1 MSRTIAD
8 LQESTVIDD
17 QDEILFYQNSTKVT
31 KKVKRGNFFS
41 SRGIVVRGRVIDPE
55 GNDVGLAAAAAANDA
70 AVALVTAQ
78 GAQATADGR
87 NRIFYADTAPTNPIG
102 GYALRQNDIWYET
115 DNGYKMSKWTGS
127 AWEAYQLDDPALA
140 GLNVGKLTAGF
151 ISSQVISILGNTAD
165 STQPAQCS
173 GFIESNN
180 FVPTWVSGQMTV
192 RVYNGGDSELGKS
205 SASDVVQVKVLQND
219 GKYKLFRSKVD
230 QGANATGAPPSS
242 GENTYWIE
250 VAEGSIPTIQLKI
263 SDTVTKTVQ
272 NFGFR
277 IVANGYA
284 EFGGSLFRGAVIAN
298 EGFFG
303 NKLDAVRIDSS
314 GLTMSSDGRIKSAG
328 IGYNGTDFT
337 STAGSGGFFLG
348 NTQAEGQANLYQ
360 FFIGDPSGNN
370 LRWNGTDLRV
380 NGRLSAYATGTS
392 GAAGFGLIINSGFG
406 IRREGNDKVLTITGG
421 EGNGVTN
428 GAQIDLCGSAAGGLG
443 GFLILQ
449 AGSGVNSEIR
459 LNTNVA
465 NGDPNSGT
473 ERLVIK
479 NTGLIKARI
488 EVSGNAPGPVA
499 VTSGAGCIHVEGNIG
514 IGMLPDTQNSSG
526 DNNGKLWVDTEIAL
540 YKDAVR
546 SVVIKK
552 LSDNGMIYLRDST
565 DSVTITLDG
574 GAGEITASS
583 YNSTSSKRFKKKI
596 KNLKNGL
603 NLVTSLRPVTFDWK
617 KKEKKDDIGLIAEE
631 VYKVIPSVVKLDEND
646 LPCAI
651 DYSKL
656 TPILIQA
663 VKELFAEVEKLKNKM
678 HHGGAR
684 N

>member
-70 AVALVTAQ
+70 AVALVSAQ

-87 NRIFYADTAPTNPIG
+87 NRIFYSDTAPTNPIG

-151 ISSQVISILGNTAD
+151 ISSQVISILGNTPD

-192 RVYNGGDSELGKS
+192 RIYNGGDSELGKS

-328 IGYNGTDFT
+328 IGYSGTDFT
-337 STAGSGGFFLG
+337 SSSGTGGSGGFFLG
-348 NTQAEGQANLYQ
+348 NTQAEGDDNLYQ
-360 FFIGDPSGNN
+360 FFIGQPGGNN

-380 NGRLSAYATGTS
+380 NAKVVGIGTG
-392 GAAGFGLIINSGFG
+392 GLLDPDAEYGITIGSQYG
-406 IRREGNDKVLTITGG
+406 IRRSVNNGTLTLSGG
-421 EGNGVTN
+421 SENGIQR
-428 GAQIDLCGSAAGGLG
+428 GAQIDLAGTELNTSASDTGNGILS
-443 GFLILQ
+443 LQ
-449 AGSGVNSEIR
+449 AGYNSAYSFNGPRDGSIEFR
-459 LNTNVA
+459 TSLAVD
-465 NGDPNSGT
+465 NGDGPDLGVL
-473 ERLVIK
+473 RM
-479 NTGLIKARI
+479 RI
-488 EVSGNAPGPVA
+488 DLDGQVNIFAGQTVAGDAPDG
-499 VTSGAGCIHVEGNIG
+499 GAG
-514 IGMLPDTQNSSG
+514 
-526 DNNGKLWVDTEIAL
+526 KLMVDTEIV
-540 YKDAVR
+540 VR
-546 SVVIKK
+546 EGATRNIVLKK
-552 LSDNGMIYLRDST
+552 LDGNGMIYLRDSD
-565 DSVTITLDG
+565 DSVTVTLDG

-631 VYKVIPSVVKLDEND
+631 VYKILPSVVKLDEDD

-663 VKELFAEVEKLKNKM
+663 VKELYAEIHALKSKIKL
-678 HHGGAR
+678 
-684 N
+684 